1 MKCSELQFNLSLYT
15 DGALSESECSSI
27 KGHLEICPLCR
38 QKNADFREIRASMQ
52 FLKRPEMPQNLRN
65 SLRSAVRTELRA
77 ERESF
82 IPVSS
87 DIREWL
93 QMRLMPY
100 SVGVFASV
108 LIGVTLLTMMFSGML
123 RPEPAAVAT
132 SGREPSLML
141 ASNSNP
147 FSDSTSAFISATD
160 FANSRMAFSSESPS
174 INPQGGLVALTKSI
188 LRGEMKDEEV
198 VVVADVFGNG
208 LARISEVVESP
219 GSGMAVIRLERAL
232 QSDPSF
238 APFLPAVMEN
248 RPENMRIVL
257 KFRSVDVSTSSKPAR
272 RRS

>member
-1 MKCSELQFNLSLYT
+1 MKCSDLQFNLSLYT
-15 DGALSESECSSI
+15 DGALSESESASI
-27 KGHLEICPLCR
+27 KGHLVVCPLCR
-38 QKNADFREIRASMQ
+38 QKNSDFRELRVSLQA
-52 FLKRPEMPQNLRN
+52 FRRPEMPQNLRRD
-65 SLRSAVRTELRA
+65 LRSSVRTELRN
-77 ERESF
+77 ERESV

-100 SVGVFASV
+100 TVGIFASL
-108 LIGVTLLTMMFSGML
+108 LIGSTFLTMMFSGML
-123 RPEPAAVAT
+123 RPKPATVA
-132 SGREPSLML
+132 SSNVDHSLML
-141 ASNSNP
+141 ANNSNP
-147 FSDSTSAFISATD
+147 FPDDKSAFISPID

-219 GSGMAVIRLERAL
+219 ESGMALIRLERAL

-238 APFLPAVMEN
+238 APFVPAVMEN

-257 KFRSVDVSTSSKPAR
+257 KFKSVDVSMRSKPAR
-272 RRS
+272 RPS